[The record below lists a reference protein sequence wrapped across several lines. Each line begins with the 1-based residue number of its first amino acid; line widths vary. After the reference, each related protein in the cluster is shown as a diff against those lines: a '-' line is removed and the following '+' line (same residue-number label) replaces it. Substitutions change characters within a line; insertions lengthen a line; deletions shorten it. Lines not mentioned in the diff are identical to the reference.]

1 MNAVFDAAQYVDGS
15 DANYT
20 WVTYRAGEARDLPV
34 MLHGNVAT
42 PGEVT
47 PRHFLSVLS
56 KGDGVFRQG
65 SGRLELAE
73 KIFTD
78 AAPLAARVIVN
89 RVWDWHFGG
98 ALVGTTSDFGT
109 QGDKPT
115 HPALAQSGFVRVRQN
130 RFYRL
135 YQRKKYLPGELESR
149 EAFIRYYGVDSIGA
163 EPTASK
169 KKKKKRQ
176 PTTIAS
182 GDAR

>member
-1 MNAVFDAAQYVDGS
+1 MERNGDALRDIQQHMDKTKVVSIPLNTDIAWLDGWRYTFFPNGITTRLTGYVH
-15 DANYT
+15 YL
-20 WVTYRAGEARDLPV
+20 VIAR
-34 MLHGNVAT
+34 
-42 PGEVT
+42 
-47 PRHFLSVLS
+47 
-56 KGDGVFRQG
+56 
-65 SGRLELAE
+65 
-73 KIFTD
+73 
-78 AAPLAARVIVN
+78 
-89 RVWDWHFGG
+89 
-98 ALVGTTSDFGT
+98 
-109 QGDKPT
+109 DKPT

-149 EAFIRYYGVDSIGA
+149 EAFIRYYGADSIGA